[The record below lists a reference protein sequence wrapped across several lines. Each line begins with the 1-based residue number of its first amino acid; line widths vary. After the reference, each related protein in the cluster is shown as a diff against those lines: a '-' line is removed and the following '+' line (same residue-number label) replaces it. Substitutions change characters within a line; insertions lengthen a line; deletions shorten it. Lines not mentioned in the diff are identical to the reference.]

1 MIARQMI
8 QQDGTSVS
16 ELRQRTFLVLHEDE
30 YVTSYEAQQHVNVD
44 DVVFDVFTYCNA
56 MDGGEFQRKDLTIWR
71 GDGRLSAVIHRKDD
85 GTSQV
90 TRFA

>member
-1 MIARQMI
+1 MAHQMI
-8 QQDGTSVS
+8 HEGIS

-30 YVTSYEAQQHVNVD
+30 YVTSYEAEHDATVD
-44 DVVFDVFTYCNA
+44 DVVYDVFTYCNNE
-56 MDGGEFQRKDLTIWR
+56 GGAEFQAKDLVIWR
-71 GDGRLSAVIHRKDD
+71 GDGRLSAVIRRNSD

>member
-1 MIARQMI
+1 MALQLIHEGIA
-8 QQDGTSVS
+8 

-30 YVTSYEAQQHVNVD
+30 YVTSFEAGQDSDVD
-44 DVVFDVFTYCNA
+44 EVVYDVFSYCNE
-56 MDGGEFQRKDLTIWR
+56 MSGGEFQQKDLAIWR
-71 GDGRLSAVIHRKDD
+71 GDGRLSAVIHRNPD

>member
-1 MIARQMI
+1 MARQMI
-8 QQDGTSVS
+8 HEDGISVS

-30 YVTSYEAQQHVNVD
+30 YVTSFEAQNNVTVD
-44 DVVFDVFTYCNA
+44 DLVYDVFTYCNA
-56 MDGGEFQRKDLTIWR
+56 LDGGEFLRKDLAIWR
-71 GDGRLSAVIHRKDD
+71 GDGRLSAVIHRKED

>member
-1 MIARQMI
+1 MAPHLSTE
-8 QQDGTSVS
+8 GLS

-30 YVTSYEAQQHVNVD
+30 YVTSYEAQHNATVD
-44 DVVFDVFTYCNA
+44 DVVYDVFTYCNA
-56 MDGGEFQRKDLTIWR
+56 MSDGEFQRKDLAIWR
-71 GDGRLSAVIHRKDD
+71 GDGRLSAVIHRNSD